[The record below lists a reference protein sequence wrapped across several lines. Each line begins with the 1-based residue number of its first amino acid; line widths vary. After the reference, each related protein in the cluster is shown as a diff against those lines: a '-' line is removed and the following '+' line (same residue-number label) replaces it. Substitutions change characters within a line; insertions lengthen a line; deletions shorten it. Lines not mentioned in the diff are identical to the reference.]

1 MITENLLYGTSMNPA
16 DSLPKQ
22 GKRTLDLER
31 EVTVIIY
38 LICLVDL
45 RKGSSR
51 DEGKGD
57 RRRKAEKH

>member
-51 DEGKGD
+51 NEGKGD